1 MEMDNKVIVLLQV
14 MLLCFERDLRIV
26 FYSWR
31 CGNNLDVGRRGVVV
45 FKKASLILKST
56 KRIFL
61 RFVLL

>member
-31 CGNNLDVGRRGVVV
+31 CGNNLDVGGGVV
-45 FKKASLILKST
+45 FQESFFNIKIYKNEFFT
-56 KRIFL
+56 
-61 RFVLL
+61 FVLL